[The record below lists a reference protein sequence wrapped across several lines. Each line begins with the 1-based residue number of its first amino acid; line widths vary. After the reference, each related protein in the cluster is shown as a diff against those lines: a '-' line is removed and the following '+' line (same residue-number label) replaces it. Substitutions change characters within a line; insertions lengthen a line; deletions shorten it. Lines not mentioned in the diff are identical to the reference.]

1 MRKYRCP
8 QCDIP
13 SMYVKNAAGERLLVY
28 VYENGEVVPKD
39 PAADLSG
46 FDLTEVFCP
55 DAHGMEHLGNAG
67 DFCISILS
75 EVIGCVNARYSA
87 CR

>member
-1 MRKYRCP
+1 MMRKYRCP

-13 SMYVKNAAGERLLVY
+13 SMYVKNADGERLLVY

-39 PAADLSG
+39 PTADLSG
-46 FDLTEVFCP
+46 FDLTEVFCLGCSW
-55 DAHGMEHLGNAG
+55 HGAL
-67 DFCISILS
+67 
-75 EVIGCVNARYSA
+75 RK

>member
-1 MRKYRCP
+1 MMRKYRCP

-13 SMYVKNAAGERLLVY
+13 SMYVKNANGERLLVY
-28 VYENGEVVPKD
+28 VYENGKVVPKD

-46 FDLTEVFCP
+46 FDL
-55 DAHGMEHLGNAG
+55 DAHGMERLGNAG

>member
-13 SMYVKNAAGERLLVY
+13 SMYVKNADGERLLVY

-39 PAADLSG
+39 PTADLSG
-46 FDLTEVFCP
+46 FDLTEVFCL
-55 DAHGMEHLGNAG
+55 GCSCMERLGNAG
-67 DFCISILS
+67 DFNGWQVLISLLW
-75 EVIGCVNARYSA
+75 VTL
-87 CR
+87 